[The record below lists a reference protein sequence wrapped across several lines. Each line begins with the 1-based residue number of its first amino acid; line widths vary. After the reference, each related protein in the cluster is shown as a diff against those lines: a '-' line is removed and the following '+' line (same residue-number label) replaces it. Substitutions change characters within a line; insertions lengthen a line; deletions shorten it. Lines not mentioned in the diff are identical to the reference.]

1 MLNMP
6 GEDGVTNSGVPD
18 GNGALQETGLHASE
32 LVTESGGRETH
43 TAGTSIPSQR
53 SLRLAATVSQA
64 PVAVERLKAQVGQ
77 LSTLAL
83 NALDQQ
89 LPWYRSLLPDQRSAL
104 GLVAQRGITHFV
116 QWCQDPDTPA
126 WVLADVFGSAP
137 SELSRAISLQRA
149 LQLIRTVVGV
159 VEDEVP
165 ELAEASEQPALREA
179 VLLYSREIAF
189 AAADVYARAAE
200 RRGAW
205 DSRLE
210 ALVVDAVLRGE
221 GADALRSRLSAVGWR
236 SVDSFC
242 VVVGRTAGE
251 STANNVADIR
261 RAAMRAG
268 KDAVIGIQGERL
280 LVLLGGVNET
290 DGAFEPLAD
299 QFGGEYVVIGP
310 VVDTVEDFHNSAR
323 QALAGLAAAP
333 AWPDAPR
340 VIRAEDLWPERALA
354 GDQLAIAELIERVYE
369 PIAESDAVLAQTL
382 STYVAGGRSLE
393 GTARELY
400 VHANTVR
407 YRLRRVTELTGWDPL
422 LPRDAL
428 VLHVALIV
436 GRIHDS
442 EATP

>member
-6 GEDGVTNSGVPD
+6 PEDG
-18 GNGALQETGLHASE
+18 ALAEASNAEALHQAPQQ
-32 LVTESGGRETH
+32 
-43 TAGTSIPSQR
+43 AGTSVPSQR
-53 SLRLAATVSQA
+53 SLRLSEAVSQA
-64 PVAVERLKAQVGQ
+64 PVAMERLKTHVGQ

-104 GLVAQRGITHFV
+104 GLVAQRGISHFV

-137 SELSRAISLQRA
+137 SELSRTVSLQRA

-165 ELAEASEQPALREA
+165 ALADASEQAALREA

-200 RRGAW
+200 HRGAW

-236 SVDSFC
+236 SLTSYR
-242 VVVGRTAGE
+242 VVVGHTADE

-268 KDAVIGIQGERL
+268 KDAVIGIQGNRL
-280 LVLLGGVNET
+280 LVLLGGVNEASE
-290 DGAFEPLAD
+290 AFEPLAS
-299 QFGGEYVVIGP
+299 QFGGDHVVIGP
-310 VVDTVEDFHNSAR
+310 VVDAIEDFHNSAR
-323 QALAGLAAAP
+323 QALAGLAAAS

-354 GDQLAIAELIERVYE
+354 GDKLAIAELIERVYE
-369 PIAESDAVLAQTL
+369 PIAHSDAVLTQTL

-436 GRIHDS
+436 GRIHGANAS
-442 EATP
+442 A

>member
-6 GEDGVTNSGVPD
+6 GEDGATNSGVPD

>member
-6 GEDGVTNSGVPD
+6 GEDGATNSGIPD

-32 LVTESGGRETH
+32 LVTESGGRETYP
-43 TAGTSIPSQR
+43 AGTSIPSQR

-116 QWCQDPDTPA
+116 GWCQDPDTPA

-340 VIRAEDLWPERALA
+340 VIRAEDLCPERALA

>member
-6 GEDGVTNSGVPD
+6 GEDGATNSGVPD

-43 TAGTSIPSQR
+43 PAGTSIPSQR

-442 EATP
+442 EATA

>member
-1 MLNMP
+1 M
-6 GEDGVTNSGVPD
+6 
-18 GNGALQETGLHASE
+18 
-32 LVTESGGRETH
+32 
-43 TAGTSIPSQR
+43 PSQR